1 MQAELQRARST
12 VGTGVLAGGLL
23 ITVILLSAGWLF
35 AASAYAGER
44 HASMVIDANSG
55 NVLYARDAD
64 SPRHPA
70 SLTKMMTL
78 YIVFDLIEQGRLD
91 LQARIEISATAAGVA
106 PSRLGLEIGSDIAVI
121 DAIKALITKSAN
133 DIAVALA
140 EHVAGS
146 EQKFANM
153 MTQQAHQL
161 GMSATKFKNASGLPN
176 DEQVTT
182 ARDMLTLALHLQDD
196 FPRLYPLFAT
206 REFHYNGET
215 HRNHNTLLSQY
226 EGTDGIKTGY
236 TRASGFNVVASVR
249 RGSKHLVGVVFGGT
263 SASSRNAE
271 MQTLLNMALV
281 KASSIKT
288 RRPSP
293 VARGRPAPERRIA
306 GASAKPEIR
315 PEPRLRSQPT
325 SPISGEGA
333 SRDNEPT
340 ITATPGS
347 AISSNI
353 EIVRVRPVTLGAPPP
368 KDETHRGARDT
379 ATPEQTTMATKLR
392 PSLARFEPAPVLFD
406 MPALAEPARVAAGQT
421 RGVAPS
427 TLQQQAENLSRGET
441 LLVPAQSV
449 PAQREIPQS
458 APQPTYR
465 LAGPAPA
472 VPSGYHIQIGAF
484 SSAEDAERQLAA
496 VKLRMGAL
504 LNGTAPITQ
513 LVQVDGK
520 IFFRARYSGF
530 DAVRAKT
537 VCTELR
543 RLQFD
548 CLVAKGN

>member
-1 MQAELQRARST
+1 MHVELQRARST
-12 VGTGVLAGGLL
+12 AGTGVFAGGLL
-23 ITVILLSAGWLF
+23 VAVIVLAAGWLF
-35 AASAYAGER
+35 AASACAGER
-44 HASMVIDANSG
+44 HAAMVIDANSG

-64 SPRHPA
+64 APRHPA
-70 SLTKMMTL
+70 SLAKMMTL
-78 YIVFDLIEQGRLD
+78 YIAFDLIEQGRLD
-91 LQARIEISATAAGVA
+91 LQARIRISATAGSAA

-140 EHVAGS
+140 EHIAGS
-146 EQKFANM
+146 EQRFASL
-153 MTQQAHQL
+153 MTLQAHQL
-161 GMSATKFKNASGLPN
+161 GMSATEFKNASGLPN

-215 HRNHNTLLSQY
+215 HRNHNTLLNQY

-263 SASSRNAE
+263 SASSRDVE
-271 MQTLLNMALV
+271 MQTLMNMTLV
-281 KASSIKT
+281 KASSLKT

-293 VARGRPAPERRIA
+293 IARDRPTPERRVGVA

-315 PEPRLRSQPT
+315 HEPRLRSHPA
-325 SPISGEGA
+325 SSISGEGTA
-333 SRDNEPT
+333 LDNERA
-340 ITATPGS
+340 IAATPEP
-347 AISSNI
+347 AISSKI
-353 EIVRVRPVTLGAPPP
+353 EIVRVHPISLGASPP
-368 KDETHRGARDT
+368 KDEPHTGTRDT
-379 ATPEQTTMATKLR
+379 ATAGQTAKAAELR
-392 PSLARFEPAPVLFD
+392 PSLARFESAPFD

-427 TLQQQAENLSRGET
+427 TLQQQAEKLSRGET
-441 LLVPAQSV
+441 SPVPPHPVPAQQQIV
-449 PAQREIPQS
+449 QS
-458 APQPTYR
+458 TPQPAYR

-472 VPSGYHIQIGAF
+472 VHSGYHIQIGAY

-496 VKLRMGAL
+496 VKSKMGAL
-504 LNGTAPITQ
+504 LDGMAPVTQ

-520 IFFRARYSGF
+520 SFFRARYSGF

-548 CLVAKGN
+548 CLVAKGD